1 MVRRVIARCTFTSK
15 AKVSKRKKI
24 YVTPQV
30 PLETKK
36 NAAFVRLSLLCT
48 VQQTPTQNSKQREN
62 LKSTE
67 LPIMEMAT
75 SSNLNDCETLSYLC
89 FKQINCILDRFSK
102 RTIRLYKI
110 KNEETIDRIMTE
122 MASSEFFIAFRDR
135 LWGDEIIGLK
145 IRNSG
150 KIQSITY

>member
-1 MVRRVIARCTFTSK
+1 M
-15 AKVSKRKKI
+15 
-24 YVTPQV
+24 
-30 PLETKK
+30 ETKK
-36 NAAFVRLSLLCT
+36 CGIFVRLSLLCT

-75 SSNLNDCETLSYLC
+75 SSNLKDCETLSYLC

-150 KIQSITY
+150 KYHLLIIDAQKNHGKLTKT